1 MNLHLPLGLL
11 LALCLVPGPA
21 NGQPVPSS
29 PPSSLTLAQA
39 VQAARAHSGA
49 RAAAAARTDGAARAA
64 ATSGRWPN
72 PSIELRSENWG
83 SGAPGGLP
91 ADAFVVLTQPLELGG
106 KRAARRGLADAAA
119 DEARAAETGVGA
131 SADLAVI
138 HRFVEAVTARDQG
151 RALADQAQEVAEL
164 VRVLARRVDAGTVP
178 EADLRTLEV
187 EHTRID
193 LARMAADLRG
203 LRALAELSAWLGP
216 DAPDSLDALVAPPAP
231 APPVEAVTAG
241 ALLDRRPEIL
251 AARARVAAA
260 VQAARLERAR
270 AIPDLHLSGGVKR
283 TSGYETGVVALTMP
297 LPLFDRN
304 RAAIASSDGLAR
316 AASLDLAFAERR
328 ATAEIAAAEHA
339 AARLAAEARTIRAR
353 LVAPARLA
361 RDAGRAA
368 FREGA
373 GSLLRLVDAE
383 RTYAEVEL
391 VALELWHDAVLAAV
405 ELRRARG
412 EDLLP

>member
-1 MNLHLPLGLL
+1 VNLHLPWGLL
-11 LALCLVPGPA
+11 LVVCLVAGPTEA
-21 NGQPVPSS
+21 QPVPVS

-39 VQAARAHSGA
+39 VEAARAHSGA
-49 RAAAAARTDGAARAA
+49 RAAAAARTDGALQAA
-64 ATSGRWPN
+64 SAAGRWAN

-91 ADAFVVLTQPLELGG
+91 ADAFVVLTQPIELGG
-106 KRAARRGLADAAA
+106 KRAARRGVADRAA
-119 DEARAAETGVGA
+119 DEARAVETGVGA

-138 HRFVEAVTARDQG
+138 RRFVEAVTARDQA
-151 RALADQAQEVAEL
+151 RALAGQAQEVAEL
-164 VRVLARRVDAGTVP
+164 VRILARRVDAGTVS

-193 LARMAADLRG
+193 LDRMSAELRG
-203 LRALAELSAWLGP
+203 LRALADLSAWLGP
-216 DAPDSLDALVAPPAP
+216 DAPTSLEALVAPPAP
-231 APPVEAVTAG
+231 APPAEGVTAN
-241 ALLDRRPEIL
+241 ALDRRPDIQ
-251 AARARVAAA
+251 AARARLAAA
-260 VQAARLERAR
+260 DQALRLERAR

-304 RAAIASSDGLAR
+304 RAAIATSDGLAR
-316 AASLDLAFAERR
+316 AAALDLAFAERL
-328 ATAEIAAAEHA
+328 ATAEIAATRLA
-339 AARLAAEARTIRAR
+339 ADRLAAEALTIRTR

-368 FREGA
+368 FREGT
-373 GSLLRLVDAE
+373 GNLLRLVDAE

-391 VALELWHDAVLAAV
+391 VALDLWHDAVLAAV
-405 ELRRARG
+405 ELRRALG

>member
-1 MNLHLPLGLL
+1 MNLHLPWGLL
-11 LALCLVPGPA
+11 IALCLVA
-21 NGQPVPSS
+21 GQAEAQSVPVS

-39 VQAARAHSGA
+39 VEAARAHSGA
-49 RAAAAARTDGAARAA
+49 RAAAAARTDGALQAA
-64 ATSGRWPN
+64 STAGRWPN
-72 PSIELRSENWG
+72 PSVELRSENWG

-106 KRAARRGLADAAA
+106 KRAARRGLADRAA

-138 HRFVEAVTARDQG
+138 RRFVEAVTARDQA
-151 RALADQAQEVAEL
+151 RALAGQAQEVAEL
-164 VRVLARRVDAGTVP
+164 VRILARRVDAGTVP

-193 LARMAADLRG
+193 LDRMTAELRG
-203 LRALAELSAWLGP
+203 LRALADLSAWLGP
-216 DAPDSLDALVAPPAP
+216 DAPASLEALVAPPAP
-231 APPVEAVTAG
+231 APPAEAVAPHV
-241 ALLDRRPEIL
+241 LDHRPDIQ

-260 VQAARLERAR
+260 DQAVRLERAR

-304 RAAIASSDGLAR
+304 RAAIAVSDGLAR
-316 AASLDLAFAERR
+316 AAALDLAFAERL
-328 ATAEIAAAEHA
+328 ATAEIAAT
-339 AARLAAEARTIRAR
+339 RLAADRLASEARTIRTR

-368 FREGA
+368 FREGT
-373 GSLLRLVDAE
+373 GNLLRLVDAE

-391 VALELWHDAVLAAV
+391 VALDLWHDAVLAAV
-405 ELRRARG
+405 DLRRALG

>member
-1 MNLHLPLGLL
+1 VNLHLPWGLL

-21 NGQPVPSS
+21 QGQSAPAS

-49 RAAAAARTDGAARAA
+49 RAAATARTDGAVRAA
-64 ATSGRWPN
+64 ATADRWPN
-72 PSIELRSENWG
+72 PSVELRSENWG

-131 SADLAVI
+131 GADLAVI
-138 HRFVEAVTARDQG
+138 HRFVEAVTARDQA

-193 LARMAADLRG
+193 LDRMAAELRG
-203 LRALAELSAWLGP
+203 LRAMAGLSAWLGP
-216 DAPDSLDALVAPPAP
+216 DAPASVDALVTPPAP
-231 APPVEAVTAG
+231 APPVEAMATA
-241 ALLDRRPEIL
+241 ALDRRPDIL

-260 VQAARLERAR
+260 DQAVRVERAR

-304 RAAIASSDGLAR
+304 RAAIAESDGLAR
-316 AASLDLAFAERR
+316 AAALDLAFAERR

-339 AARLAAEARTIRAR
+339 AARLAAEARTIRTR
-353 LVAPARLA
+353 LVAPARVA

-368 FREGA
+368 FREGT

-391 VALELWHDAVLAAV
+391 VALDLWHDAMLAAV
-405 ELRRARG
+405 DLRRARG